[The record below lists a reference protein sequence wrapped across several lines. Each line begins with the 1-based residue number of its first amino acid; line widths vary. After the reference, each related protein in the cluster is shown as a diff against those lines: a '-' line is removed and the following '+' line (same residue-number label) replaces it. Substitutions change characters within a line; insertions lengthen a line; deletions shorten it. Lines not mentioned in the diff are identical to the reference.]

1 MAQQSVRQAAR
12 RTAREIKARRRTERA
27 AREQRIEHLAVA
39 VLTALGERA
48 AAERRVGEALVELTD
63 VQGLSLSD
71 AVEFCDA
78 QISKREATRL
88 RQVARSG
95 EEWGNERAGEQA
107 GDQENGDAQEGGSS
121 AALATG

>member
-12 RTAREIKARRRTERA
+12 RTAREVTARRRTKRA
-27 AREQRIEHLAVA
+27 AREQRIEGLAVA
-39 VLTALGERA
+39 VLTALEERA

-88 RQVARSG
+88 RQVVRSDNHQA
-95 EEWGNERAGEQA
+95 NERADEPT
-107 GDQENGDAQEGGSS
+107 GDQEKGDVQAWEAGAGSV
-121 AALATG
+121 AG

>member
-12 RTAREIKARRRTERA
+12 RTAREMTARRRTERA
-27 AREQRIEHLAVA
+27 AREQRIEDLAVA

-71 AVEFCDA
+71 AVRFCDA
-78 QISKREATRL
+78 QISKREAIRL
-88 RQVARSG
+88 RQVVRLDNHQA
-95 EEWGNERAGEQA
+95 NERADEPTGDRENDDEEEGVPSA
-107 GDQENGDAQEGGSS
+107 GS
-121 AALATG
+121 APG